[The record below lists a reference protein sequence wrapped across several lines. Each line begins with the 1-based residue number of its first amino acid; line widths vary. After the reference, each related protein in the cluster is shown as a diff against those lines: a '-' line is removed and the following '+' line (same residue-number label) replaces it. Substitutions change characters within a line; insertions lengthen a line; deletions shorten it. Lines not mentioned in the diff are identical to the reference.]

1 MHAKDLSESKY
12 EFLIKK
18 RENARIK
25 HLNNSNAF
33 IEYSQSI
40 DDIYN
45 NIDDYNLT
53 RKRIFLC
60 VFDDMIA
67 DILTKTN
74 FLAVLKELLIRC
86 RKLNVSIV
94 VITQSYFSVP
104 KEVRLNSTHHLTMK
118 MHRKESYKILLVII
132 QQILI
137 IKTLWRFIANV
148 QVNHILLTTETTL
161 PADDPLRS

>member
-1 MHAKDLSESKY
+1 M
-12 EFLIKK
+12 IKK

-33 IEYSQSI
+33 IEYSKSI
-40 DDIYN
+40 DDVYN

-53 RKRIFLC
+53 RKRNFLC

-67 DILTKTN
+67 DILTKNN

-94 VITQSYFSVP
+94 VITKSYFSVP
-104 KEVRLNSTHHLTMK
+104 KEVRLNSTHHLSMK
-118 MHRKESYKILLVII
+118 MHRKELQNIASNYSADIDYKGFMEIYSKCTSEPSELLK
-132 QQILI
+132 L
-137 IKTLWRFIANV
+137 
-148 QVNHILLTTETTL
+148 H
-161 PADDPLRS
+161 

>member
-1 MHAKDLSESKY
+1 M
-12 EFLIKK
+12 IKK

-33 IEYSQSI
+33 IEYSKSI
-40 DDIYN
+40 DDVYN

-53 RKRIFLC
+53 RKRNFLC

-67 DILTKTN
+67 DILTKNN

-148 QVNHILLTTETTL
+148 QVNHIFLTTETTL
-161 PADDPLRS
+161 SADDPLRS